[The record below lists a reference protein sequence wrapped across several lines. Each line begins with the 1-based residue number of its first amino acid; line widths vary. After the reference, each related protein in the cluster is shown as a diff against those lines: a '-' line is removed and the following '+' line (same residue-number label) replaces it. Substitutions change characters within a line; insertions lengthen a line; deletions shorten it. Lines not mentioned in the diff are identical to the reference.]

1 MYNKVKHF
9 TNPILRAEDTRRA
22 FPIVT
27 NTAETQRKLEI
38 QQKHNGSQRHSRNT
52 RGPHRYKRKEERATG
67 TAEKQEPNQRQEKRQ
82 WALSIIWDTFVLV
95 ELKFNLT

>member
-27 NTAETQRKLEI
+27 NTVETQWK
-38 QQKHNGSQRHSRNT
+38 
-52 RGPHRYKRKEERATG
+52 PEERATG
-67 TAEKQEPNQRQEKRQ
+67 TAEKQEPNQKQEKRQ
-82 WALSIIWDTFVLV
+82 
-95 ELKFNLT
+95 